1 MEANVEGPAVTR
13 AERAGWFVRKLG
25 WIGRRSAPDRFFA
38 KKTERCPC
46 CGRSGRIVLIEF
58 KDRGKPARRDQLDEH
73 TELRDAGVEVHVIDR
88 VSDALKVLGIE

>member
-1 MEANVEGPAVTR
+1 MEYNVEGPVVVR

-46 CGRSGRIVLIEF
+46 CGRSGRVVLIEF
-58 KDRGKPARRDQLDEH
+58 KDRGKPAERHQLDEH
-73 TELRDAGVEVHVIDR
+73 DELRAAGVEVYLIDR
-88 VSDALKVLGIE
+88 VSDALKVLDL